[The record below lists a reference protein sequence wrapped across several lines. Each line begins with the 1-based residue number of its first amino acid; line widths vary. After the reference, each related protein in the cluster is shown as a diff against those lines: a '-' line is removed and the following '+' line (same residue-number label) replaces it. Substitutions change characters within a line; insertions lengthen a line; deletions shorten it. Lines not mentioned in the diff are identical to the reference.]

1 MTTNRIRAH
10 IHISTAALAL
20 AAAIRFVPGNA
31 ATSSDDVDRAA
42 HSFDAALEHADEA
55 AIKKSLTPDFAYVSR
70 SGKVFGQE
78 KLLALFTDPQTHFDP
93 FVDVDR
99 QTRLLTAD
107 SAVVFASRTV
117 SAPGISASGNGK
129 RRSDTFRYLEIL
141 TCRDGVW
148 RVALFEVGIE
158 QQPSPVAQ

>member
-1 MTTNRIRAH
+1 MKINRIRAH
-10 IHISTAALAL
+10 THVLTAAIAL
-20 AAAIRFVPGNA
+20 AAAMEFEPAQA
-31 ATSSDDVDRAA
+31 AAPSDDVDGAA
-42 HSFDAALEHADEA
+42 HSFDAALEHGDEA

-70 SGKVFGQE
+70 TGKVFGKE
-78 KLLALFTDPQTHFDP
+78 RLLALFTDPQTHFDP

-117 SAPGISASGNGK
+117 SAPGIGAQSNGK

-141 TCRDGVW
+141 TRRDGVW
-148 RVALFEVGIE
+148 RVALFEVGTE
-158 QQPSPVAQ
+158 QQPSPAVQ

>member
-1 MTTNRIRAH
+1 MKTKRIRAP
-10 IHISTAALAL
+10 ISVLTVAIAL
-20 AAAIRFVPGNA
+20 AAAIKFVPGNA
-31 ATSSDDVDRAA
+31 ATPSDDVDGAA
-42 HSFDAALEHADEA
+42 NSFDAALEHADEA

-70 SGKVFGQE
+70 TGKVFGKE

-117 SAPGISASGNGK
+117 SAPGIPGLGNGK
-129 RRSDTFRYLEIL
+129 RRSDTFRYLEIF
-141 TCRDGVW
+141 TRRDGVW
-148 RVALFEVGIE
+148 RVALYEVGTE
-158 QQPSPVAQ
+158 QQPSPAAQ